1 MPHLTNADD
10 NNNNAANNTDSKDSR
25 KAHGNNKQS
34 ISISPSLVLIAVFV
48 FWKIFLFAIAAGSYV
63 VGDAYDTSGSLAL
76 LGTGS
81 GPNLGKNST
90 GIHSLTLAGRLTARL
105 TSWDAIY
112 FVSVAHRGYRFEQ
125 EWAFGTGLPLTIR
138 AIVQALTRL
147 GFLGQQHA
155 ALGFHGG
162 EGGDVA
168 LTNGQLLPEVMVG
181 VVIANTAH
189 LLSVLVLFR
198 LGLLI
203 WRDQTFA
210 LVAALLHVLSPA
222 GLFLSAPYAES
233 LCSLLS
239 FTGYLLYAKS
249 CRVSDEAS
257 SPAAAAGG
265 FRGDAYVVLAGV
277 AFGLATAFRSNAI
290 LNGIPF
296 AWEMVQL
303 LLALLLRRPSDTVLP
318 LARRLL
324 ALGVGGVCV
333 AAGSLVPQAV
343 AYLRFCSLA
352 SGASGSAVD
361 PPPWC
366 HAYPPSIYTFV
377 QKHYWNTGFLR
388 YWNLP
393 NVPLFL
399 LAAPMIVVLT
409 KSGLDQFLS
418 LSPLPARSLP
428 AVGPRK
434 LSTSE
439 KTAADA
445 LHSARLTTLV
455 RSAAAAQLVLAVLA
469 VLMYHVQIITR
480 ISSSY
485 PLWYWWLAGALMRGD
500 KAGSRTVM
508 FMVIYAAV
516 QGALFT
522 SFLPPA

>member
-1 MPHLTNADD
+1 
-10 NNNNAANNTDSKDSR
+10 
-25 KAHGNNKQS
+25 
-34 ISISPSLVLIAVFV
+34 LIAVFV
-48 FWKIFLFAIAAGSYV
+48 SWKIFLFAIAAGSYV
-63 VGDAYDTSGSLAL
+63 VGNAYDTSGSLAL
-76 LGTGS
+76 LGTTNS
-81 GPNLGKNST
+81 GPDLGKNST

-138 AIVQALTRL
+138 AIVQ
-147 GFLGQQHA
+147 
-155 ALGFHGG
+155 G
-162 EGGDVA
+162 EVFSFFPSSMARDVA
-168 LTNGQLLPEVMVG
+168 LTNGQLLPEVIVG
-181 VVIANTAH
+181 VVLANTAH

-203 WRDQTFA
+203 WRDRTFA

-296 AWEMVQL
+296 AWEVVQL
-303 LLALLLRRPSDTVLP
+303 LLALLLRRPSETVLP

-333 AAGSLVPQAV
+333 AAGSLVPQVV

-409 KSGLDQFLS
+409 RSGLDH
-418 LSPLPARSLP
+418 
-428 AVGPRK
+428 
-434 LSTSE
+434 E
-439 KTAADA
+439 KTPADA
-445 LHSARLTTLV
+445 LLHSARLTTLV

-500 KAGSRTVM
+500 KAGSQTVM
-508 FMVIYAAV
+508 FMVTYAAV